1 MMPPPM
7 TTTRARS
14 GSLPPADDEADEDDG
29 DDEGEDADG
38 PDDGSDI
45 GGYYRKAIRACVGA
59 GARRRLAYDGGA
71 AAAGWACNAAHS
83 GHARGA
89 CGTSWRCSS
98 RTAREISAR
107 SRRTSRRAPATRA
120 IFM

>member
-59 GARRRLAYDGGA
+59 GARRLAYDGGA